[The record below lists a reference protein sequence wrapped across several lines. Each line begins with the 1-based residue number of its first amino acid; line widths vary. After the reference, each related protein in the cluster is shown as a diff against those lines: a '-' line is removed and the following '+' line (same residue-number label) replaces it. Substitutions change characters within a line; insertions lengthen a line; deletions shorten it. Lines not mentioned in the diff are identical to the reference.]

1 MPGIRA
7 AAMTPF
13 AATCAIDQ
21 VEVRSRSTDADG
33 AAGTGMLFVRV
44 CYDAPGSW
52 DLRRKH
58 RAERT
63 VFLDSGRIKIVSA
76 GPLCAGDD
84 TDVYVGTFMLIE
96 AESREDVVAYHE
108 ADPFTKAGI
117 YERVFITRYIEK
129 ISGLTEK

>member
-1 MPGIRA
+1 
-7 AAMTPF
+7 
-13 AATCAIDQ
+13 
-21 VEVRSRSTDADG
+21 
-33 AAGTGMLFVRV
+33 MLFVRV

-52 DLRRKH
+52 DLRKKH

-63 VFLDSGRIKIVSA
+63 VFLDSGRIQIVSA

-84 TDVYVGTFMLIE
+84 SDVYIGTFMLIE
-96 AESREDVVAYHE
+96 APSREDVVAFHE

-129 ISGLTEK
+129 ISGHAEK